1 MERQFQGLPVQ
12 PTPSEVFRQQ
22 LDELIPTDDLDEVDE
37 TSAAYQEKVQRI
49 MRENSKK
56 FSNASGASG
65 G

>member
-1 MERQFQGLPVQ
+1 MQ